1 MPDKAKLAQEQS
13 TRGLLAARSTSWQA
27 PHHWQPQHDELVVE
41 TPVALVFN
49 DVSHAVLMA
58 TPIDLAD
65 LALGF
70 SLSEGIISDPA
81 QLFSVVEESADP
93 SGIRLEIHIHGAQM
107 QQLRQVHRYMAGPTG
122 CGLCGKATLAA
133 VQQQLSPMPFS
144 EPPAAEIL
152 NAAVQALP
160 DWQPIQRQAGA
171 CHAAAWCDAQGNV
184 HCVREDVGRH
194 NALDKLIGAARRAEL
209 DLSTGFV
216 VMSSRASYELVYKS
230 VRAGIRTLVTV
241 SGATSLAVTMAQQSH
256 LHLFGFARQDRLVR
270 YTPEHEFASNESS
283 EP

>member
-1 MPDKAKLAQEQS
+1 MPNKAKLAQEQPS
-13 TRGLLAARSTSWQA
+13 RGLLATQSVSWQP
-27 PHHWQPQHDELVVE
+27 PHDWQPQQDALVVE
-41 TPVALVFN
+41 TPVALVYN
-49 DVSHAVLMA
+49 EVSHAVLMA
-58 TPIDLAD
+58 TPIDLPD

-81 QLFSVVEESADP
+81 QLFSVREDSSEP
-93 SGIRLEIHIHGAQM
+93 NGIRLEMHIHGAQM
-107 QQLRQVHRYMAGPTG
+107 QYLRQVHRYMAGPTG

-152 NAAVQALP
+152 NAAVRALP
-160 DWQPIQRQAGA
+160 QWQPIQRQAGA
-171 CHAAAWCDAQGNV
+171 CHAAAWCDAQGAV
-184 HCVREDVGRH
+184 LCVREDVGRH
-194 NALDKLIGAARRAEL
+194 NALDKLIGAARYAQL

-241 SGATSLAVTMAQQSH
+241 SGATSLAVNMAQQSN
-256 LHLFGFARQDRLVR
+256 LHLFGFARQNRLVR
-270 YTPEHEFASNESS
+270 YTPEHALD
-283 EP
+283 